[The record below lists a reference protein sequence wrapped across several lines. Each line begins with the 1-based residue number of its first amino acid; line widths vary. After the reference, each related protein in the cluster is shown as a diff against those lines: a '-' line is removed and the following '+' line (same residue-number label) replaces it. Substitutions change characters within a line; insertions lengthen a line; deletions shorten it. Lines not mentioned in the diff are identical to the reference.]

1 MYDNYNYPPGSDT
14 PDAPWNQRDIPEMDV
29 TVYVNTNLTR
39 KAIVST
45 TNYSVERDEG
55 GAEIDLHDGYTE
67 LERYYNEQHHG
78 ILYLLNELTKYIK
91 RELLSEGVSGSRRQ
105 ELQSMLEDCQG
116 WDEETSIDD
125 YDY

>member
-1 MYDNYNYPPGSDT
+1 MYDNHNYPPGSDT
-14 PDAPWNQRDIPEMDV
+14 PDAPWNQRDTPKMDV

-55 GAEIDLHDGYTE
+55 GAEIDLHDSYAE
-67 LERYYNEQHHG
+67 LEELYSKQHFG
-78 ILYLLNELTKYIK
+78 IPKLLDELSKYING
-91 RELLSEGVSGSRRQ
+91 ELAGDNLSNSRKW
-105 ELQSMLEDCQG
+105 ELKQMLADCKG
-116 WDEETSIDD
+116 WDEETSVDD